1 MPATPSLDASLV
13 RCTEW
18 AVSLEPAPA
27 TTGMVT
33 ASTTAAQRLSFS
45 SSVSVGASPVVPA
58 TTSPSLPLASSQRAS
73 VASRVEVETAL
84 GVERRDHGRGDL
96 AEAGHQNDPSLA
108 RSIPSVRMRSSC
120 SSIHTSW

>member
-1 MPATPSLDASLV
+1 MPATPSFDASLV

-18 AVSLEPAPA
+18 AVSLVPVPA

-33 ASTTAAQRLSFS
+33 ASATAAQRLSFS

-73 VASRVEVETAL
+73 VAGRVEVERPSASN
-84 GVERRDHGRGDL
+84 GVTM
-96 AEAGHQNDPSLA
+96 AEATWPKRGHQNDPSLA
-108 RSIPSVRMRSSC
+108 RSMPSVRMRSSC